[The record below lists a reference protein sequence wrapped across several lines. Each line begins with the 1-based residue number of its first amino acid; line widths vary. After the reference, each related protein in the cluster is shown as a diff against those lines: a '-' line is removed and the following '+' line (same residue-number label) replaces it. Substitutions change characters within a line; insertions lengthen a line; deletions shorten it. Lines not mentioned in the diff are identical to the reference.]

1 MNGNNILIYLG
12 DNVIAA
18 TKSQEI
24 QVDCDTI
31 EISSPSSGDWRQHI
45 VGRKSWSITVNFLV
59 SAVGDLAKLLTVGNS
74 YTVTIKDRSN
84 NSYNVSGTATLVH
97 CDEVFTRGSLSVGN
111 YRFQGNGALS

>member
-1 MNGNNILIYLG
+1 MNGNNILIFLG
-12 DNVIAA
+12 STAIAG
-18 TKSQEI
+18 TKSHEI
-24 QVDCDTI
+24 QVDSETI
-31 EISSPSSGDWRQHI
+31 EISSPSNGDWRQHI

-59 SAVGDLAKLLTVGNS
+59 SAVGDLAKLLNVGNS

-97 CDEVFTRGSLSVGN
+97 CDEKFTRGSLSVGN